1 MKNFILAASAAL
13 LAIPAGATYMQ
24 APACA
29 DDGIVV
35 PDSTGFKFTDIKT
48 VKSTPVKDQN
58 KSGTC
63 WSFSGVGLLEDEI
76 LRKGGKETD
85 LSEMFIVRNAYI
97 DKARRFM
104 RMYGDATVS
113 QGGQISDV
121 IDVLDKY
128 GAMPEEA
135 YAGLNYGEKK
145 HSHYE
150 MAEAMDGYLRG
161 VLRNAKKK
169 GNHLSDAWLQGFVG
183 ILDAYLGKVPEQ
195 FTYQGK
201 TYTPQTYA
209 ASLGLEPSDYIGITS
224 FTHHPFY
231 EEFAVEIPDN
241 WLQAKSMNVPMD
253 EMRQIVDNAIENGY
267 AVAWAADVS
276 EGGFKW
282 KEGYAIIP
290 AEVDEANMTDSEI
303 SRWVQLD
310 DNARDKKRFEKKG
323 PQKEIEVTQEMR
335 QKHFDNWETTDDHGM
350 VIEGIATDQEGNRYY
365 KVKNSWDTNQ
375 IYKGYF
381 YVSVPY
387 FLDKTI
393 SVMLHKDGVPKA
405 IAKKFKK

>member
-13 LAIPAGATYMQ
+13 LAIPACATYMQ

-121 IDVLDKY
+121 IDVLGKY

-145 HSHYE
+145 HSHY
-150 MAEAMDGYLRG
+150 
-161 VLRNAKKK
+161 
-169 GNHLSDAWLQGFVG
+169 
-183 ILDAYLGKVPEQ
+183 
-195 FTYQGK
+195 
-201 TYTPQTYA
+201 
-209 ASLGLEPSDYIGITS
+209 
-224 FTHHPFY
+224 
-231 EEFAVEIPDN
+231 
-241 WLQAKSMNVPMD
+241 
-253 EMRQIVDNAIENGY
+253 
-267 AVAWAADVS
+267 
-276 EGGFKW
+276 
-282 KEGYAIIP
+282 
-290 AEVDEANMTDSEI
+290 
-303 SRWVQLD
+303 
-310 DNARDKKRFEKKG
+310 
-323 PQKEIEVTQEMR
+323 
-335 QKHFDNWETTDDHGM
+335 
-350 VIEGIATDQEGNRYY
+350 
-365 KVKNSWDTNQ
+365 
-375 IYKGYF
+375 
-381 YVSVPY
+381 
-387 FLDKTI
+387 
-393 SVMLHKDGVPKA
+393 
-405 IAKKFKK
+405 